1 MNNRIINTDGLYGHP
16 MFFEV
21 LEEMARLH
29 DKKGRDYGIGKD
41 TLGNVRASEH
51 WGIPGWVGTMVR
63 LNDKIIRLQN
73 AAKGSALANEGVE
86 DSLID
91 IACYAV
97 VALVLFREAHDGSR
111 DS

>member
-1 MNNRIINTDGLYGHP
+1 
-16 MFFEV
+16 
-21 LEEMARLH
+21 
-29 DKKGRDYGIGKD
+29 
-41 TLGNVRASEH
+41 
-51 WGIPGWVGTMVR
+51 MVR

-97 VALVLFREAHDGSR
+97 VVLVLFREAQDGRNS
-111 DS
+111 